1 MFPGAKVARRSNAI
15 PISARTSR
23 EPTIPPPTP
32 HPSRP
37 WNDPTMWTST
47 SGWVAERVDRGS
59 KRGPPKGGVARRM
72 GRYVCRERTADRTPS
87 WNRCRSSGRKE
98 LLRSSGAAEVYP
110 PLVCVCAPPHT
121 PCSPPPLV
129 SRVPSHTAFAVDPP
143 SGCARMRE
151 NVEKKTQVVDSFFA
165 KKWRLQHRQRR
176 NAFLLL
182 YINIVYYGSL
192 RS

>member
-23 EPTIPPPTP
+23 EPTIPPPTLP

-37 WNDPTMWTST
+37 RNDLTLRCGRARQD
-47 SGWVAERVDRGS
+47 GWLGRVDRGS

-72 GRYVCRERTADRTPS
+72 GRYVCRERTTDRTPS

-121 PCSPPPLV
+121 PRSPPSV
-129 SRVPSHTAFAVDPP
+129 SRVPSHTA
-143 SGCARMRE
+143 
-151 NVEKKTQVVDSFFA
+151 
-165 KKWRLQHRQRR
+165 
-176 NAFLLL
+176 
-182 YINIVYYGSL
+182 SL
-192 RS
+192 S